1 MDILQILKTNG
12 KELLPEDLEMLR
24 AELDTGDYDYA
35 YKRECRAL
43 IGAIKHWIKG
53 EDRVVTHGGKA
64 VPDNMTMSL
73 DKLVPPNSN
82 GIPHVPVIPPERVVS
97 NDLTRM
103 RTEKEY
109 KTLFKD
115 YVKNSP
121 VINEEFVEKNFT
133 LFKDWERDAMLSCMQ
148 FSETYLDK
156 YFDTLDHKLISLHQ
170 QFSESFFMKHYAD
183 LDVYLVLT
191 RGVNPWRS
199 KSHRSKQLNV
209 FLRLKG
215 VKV

>member
-1 MDILQILKTNG
+1 MDILEILKING
-12 KELLPEDLEMLR
+12 KDLLPEDLEILI
-24 AELDTGDYDYA
+24 AELDTGDYSNE
-35 YKRECRAL
+35 YKKECRML
-43 IGAIKHWIKG
+43 LSEIKNWKKG
-53 EDRVVTHGGKA
+53 EEKVVTHGGKA
-64 VPDNMTMSL
+64 VPDNMQVSL
-73 DKLVPPNSN
+73 DKLVPQNSN
-82 GIPHVPVIPPERVVS
+82 GIPPVPVIPPERVVS

-109 KTLFKD
+109 RTLFKD
-115 YVKNSP
+115 YVKNSSI
-121 VINEEFVEKNFT
+121 INEEFVEKHFT

-148 FSETYLDK
+148 FSEAYLDK
-156 YFDTLDHKLISLHQ
+156 YFDTLDHKLISQHQ

-183 LDVYLVLT
+183 LDAYLVLT
-191 RGVNPWRS
+191 RGVNPWRD